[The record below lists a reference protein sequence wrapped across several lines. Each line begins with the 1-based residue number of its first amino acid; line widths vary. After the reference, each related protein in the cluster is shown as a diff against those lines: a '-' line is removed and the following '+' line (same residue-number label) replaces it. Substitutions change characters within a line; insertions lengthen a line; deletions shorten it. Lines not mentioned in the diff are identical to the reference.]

1 MKRKF
6 ICAALAA
13 VLALGPMAVWAEG
26 GDSPE
31 NEGIEL
37 HTATVTL
44 PFTDVA
50 EGDWFHD
57 NVASCYA
64 EGIMVGTEAALFSPY
79 AILREE
85 ETATLAARLLAR
97 QRGETVPAQQE
108 GEAWYGPVIRYLE
121 DLHLDITPG
130 VQCTR
135 SRFLTMLGAVLDDDA
150 LEPIHEVDSLPDT
163 DSEVVLRFY
172 RAGILNGMDS
182 YGTFAP
188 SRILT
193 RAEAATMVSRILV
206 PELRM
211 TVPPTDYSPFKAAY
225 MEPGTVVFEGGITAE
240 AFLKWVN
247 VSIANWEAS
256 ALRSGHEFNWNYT
269 ESNDKTTLENIKSDV
284 LEALEVT
291 GSMGT
296 GAYQSFDYQVYYS
309 RLIDLTGKP
318 LAPDYAVGA
327 GS

>member
-1 MKRKF
+1 MKRF
-6 ICAALAA
+6 LAFVLAA
-13 VLALGPMAVWAEG
+13 VLVLGPVTARAEG
-26 GDSPE
+26 DE

-37 HTATVTL
+37 HTAPAAITL

-50 EGDWFHD
+50 EEDWFHD
-57 NVASCYA
+57 NVVSCY
-64 EGIMVGTEAALFSPY
+64 EEKIMVGTEPTLFSPY

-108 GEAWYGPVIRYLE
+108 GEAWYGPVIRYLA

-135 SRFLTMLGAVLDDDA
+135 SRFLTMLGAVLDDAA
-150 LEPIHEVDSLPDT
+150 LEPIHTVDSLPDT

-172 RAGILNGMDS
+172 RAGILNGMDA

-193 RAEAATMVSRILV
+193 RAEAATMVSRVLV

-211 TVPPTDYSPFKAAY
+211 EVAPADYSPFKAAY

-247 VSIANWEAS
+247 VYIANWEAS
-256 ALRSGHEFNWNYT
+256 ALRSGHEFNWNYA
-269 ESNDKTTLENIKSDV
+269 ESNGKTTLENVRSTV

-291 GSMGT
+291 ESMGT
-296 GAYQSFDYQVYYS
+296 KAYRDFDYQVYYS
-309 RLIDLTGKP
+309 RLIDLTGKT
-318 LAPDYAVGA
+318 LAPDYAVGT